1 MCGICG
7 IVLSDANATVSPDV
21 IERMSD
27 SIVHRGPDDSGQY
40 LNGRVGLGFR
50 RLSIIDLAGGH
61 QPMPNEDETVWIT
74 YNGEIYNHAEHRR
87 PLEAKG
93 HAFRTRCDT
102 EAIVHL
108 YEEYGNACPRELRG
122 MFGFAIWDEKRRSLL
137 LARDRSGIK
146 PMFYATT
153 PSGDIVFGSE
163 IKAILASGMI
173 DAALDESAVGE
184 FFALGTVS
192 GTRTLFRD
200 IRKLAPGHTLEWR
213 DGRVEIES
221 YWTPPDYEP
230 GRLKFRDLTDAADE
244 FWRRFVE
251 AVDITLMSDVPLGV
265 FLSGGLDSSLIVAA
279 MRERG
284 VEALRTFS
292 VGFAEAEASELP
304 FARIVAQTFGTEH
317 HEVSCDVDQFFAA
330 LPRLTR
336 HRDHPLTFSA
346 SIPLFFVSELAASS
360 VKVVLTGEGSDEL
373 FAGYGR
379 YPRAL
384 VNLRAAGTLDSVLP
398 NRARDTLARAIGRL
412 GDDYVGSRL
421 KRSFLARSSSFE
433 DAYLDPFADFDA
445 AHRRLVLSSDHEA
458 AYARLGPFIDR
469 DLLVVNPLE
478 AMLRFDQATYLEELL
493 AKQDQMSMAASI
505 ESRVPFLDH
514 HLIDWAAQ
522 LPPDVK
528 LRGSAGKALV
538 RLAAERV
545 LPRSITHARK
555 RGFLVPLTRWLRERG
570 HDVLAEYMPE
580 SDDAVVSASYV
591 RRLLDEHRAGRDHTA
606 RLWRVLAF
614 QVWRR
619 EVLGSLTSATAAVAR

>member
-7 IVLSDANATVSPDV
+7 IVLSDPNARVNPRV

-27 SIVHRGPDDSGQY
+27 AIAHRGPDDDGQY
-40 LNGRVGLGFR
+40 VNGNVGLGFR
-50 RLSIIDLAGGH
+50 RLSIIDLSGGH
-61 QPMPNEDETVWIT
+61 QPMANEDETVWIA
-74 YNGEIYNHAEHRR
+74 YNGEIFNHAEHRG
-87 PLEAKG
+87 PLEARG
-93 HAFRTRCDT
+93 HQFRTRSDT

-108 YEEYGNACPRELRG
+108 YEEYGSACPRKLRG

-153 PSGDIVFGSE
+153 PGGDLVFGSE
-163 IKAILASGMI
+163 IKAILASGMVTPEVD
-173 DAALDESAVGE
+173 DAAVAEY
-184 FFALGTVS
+184 FALGTVS
-192 GTRTLFRD
+192 GRRTL
-200 IRKLAPGHTLEWR
+200 IRGVKKLEPGHTLTWK
-213 DGRVEIES
+213 DGRVSIER
-221 YWTPPDYEP
+221 YWSLPAYEP
-230 GRLKFRDLTDAADE
+230 GRVVVRDLAEAADE

-284 VEALRTFS
+284 VSELRTFS

-304 FARIVAQTFGTEH
+304 FARIVAKTFETDH
-317 HEVSCDVDQFFAA
+317 HEVACTADDFFNA

-346 SIPLFFVSELAASS
+346 SIPLFFVSELAVSS

-384 VNLRAAGTLDSVLP
+384 LNLRAGGALDAVLP
-398 NRARDTLARAIGRL
+398 NAARGSLARAIRRL

-421 KRSFLARSSSFE
+421 KRSFLARASSFE
-433 DAYLDPFADFDA
+433 ESYLEPFADFDA
-445 AHRRLVLSSDHEA
+445 AHRALVLNGHA
-458 AYARLGPFIDR
+458 GGAYSELGPLIDR
-469 DLLVVNPLE
+469 ELLAVNPLE
-478 AMLRFDQATYLEELL
+478 AMLRFDQVTYMEELL
-493 AKQDQMSMAASI
+493 AKQDQMSMAASL

-514 HLIDWAAQ
+514 HLIEWAAQ

-528 LRGSAGKALV
+528 LRGGSGKALV

-545 LPRSITHARK
+545 LPRSITHAKK
-555 RGFLVPLTRWLRERG
+555 RGFLVPLTRWLRDRG
-570 HDVLAEYMPE
+570 RDIFGEYMPE
-580 SDDAVVSASYV
+580 SNDSLISSAYV
-591 RRLLDEHRAGRDHTA
+591 RRLLDEHRGGRDHTA

-619 EVLGSLTSATAAVAR
+619 ELVAAPADVRAAVA

>member
-7 IVLSDANATVSPDV
+7 IVLSDPNARVNPRV

-27 SIVHRGPDDSGQY
+27 AIAHRGPDDDGQY
-40 LNGRVGLGFR
+40 VNGNVGLGFR
-50 RLSIIDLAGGH
+50 RLSIIDLSGGH
-61 QPMPNEDETVWIT
+61 QPMANEDETVWIA
-74 YNGEIYNHAEHRR
+74 YNGEIFNHAEHRG
-87 PLEAKG
+87 PLEARG
-93 HAFRTRCDT
+93 HQFRTRSDT

-108 YEEYGNACPRELRG
+108 YEEYGSACPRKLRG

-153 PSGDIVFGSE
+153 PGGDLVFGSE
-163 IKAILASGMI
+163 IKAILASGMVTPEVD
-173 DAALDESAVGE
+173 DAAVAEY
-184 FFALGTVS
+184 FALGTVS
-192 GTRTLFRD
+192 GRRTL
-200 IRKLAPGHTLEWR
+200 IRGVKKLEPGHTLTWK
-213 DGRVEIES
+213 DGRVSIER
-221 YWTPPDYEP
+221 YWSLPAYEP
-230 GRLKFRDLTDAADE
+230 GRVVVRDLAEAADE

-284 VEALRTFS
+284 VSELRTFS

-304 FARIVAQTFGTEH
+304 FARIVAKTFETEH
-317 HEVSCDVDQFFAA
+317 HEVACTADDFFNA

-346 SIPLFFVSELAASS
+346 SIPLFFVSELAVSS

-384 VNLRAAGTLDSVLP
+384 LNLRAGGALDAVLP
-398 NRARDTLARAIGRL
+398 NAARGSLARAIRRL

-421 KRSFLARSSSFE
+421 KRSFLARASSFE
-433 DAYLDPFADFDA
+433 ESYLEPFADFDA
-445 AHRRLVLSSDHEA
+445 AHRALVLNGHA
-458 AYARLGPFIDR
+458 GGAYSELGPLIDR
-469 DLLVVNPLE
+469 KLLAVNPLE
-478 AMLRFDQATYLEELL
+478 AMLRFDQVTYMEELL
-493 AKQDQMSMAASI
+493 AKQDQMSMAASL

-514 HLIDWAAQ
+514 HLIEWAAQ

-528 LRGSAGKALV
+528 LRGGSGKALV

-545 LPRSITHARK
+545 LPRSITHAKK
-555 RGFLVPLTRWLRERG
+555 RGFLVPLTRWLRDRG
-570 HDVLAEYMPE
+570 RDIFGEYMPE
-580 SDDAVVSASYV
+580 SNDSLISSAYV
-591 RRLLDEHRAGRDHTA
+591 RRLLDEHRGGRDHTA

-619 EVLGSLTSATAAVAR
+619 ELVAAPADVRAAVA